1 MDVKRKEI
9 QDFINRQL
17 HSTAADLILHASK
30 YPEWDM
36 KAIAQ
41 QLVGKQIAKK
51 KLPSWF
57 KNEAILYPVR
67 LSMEQCSSESTARYK
82 AQILNSGNGI
92 DLTGG
97 FGIDTYFLAQNAE
110 SVIYCERNADLA
122 EIVSSN
128 FKAFN
133 QTNCE
138 VYTGDGVDY
147 LQKLDKLDW
156 IFIDPARRKQ
166 CERVFRLEDC
176 EPNVIDL
183 KELFFEKANQILI
196 KTAPLLDIQQTLRD
210 LESVKEV
217 HILSVNNDCKE
228 VLYLLEKN
236 CTQEAKLV
244 CVNLKK
250 DTTEQFIF
258 SFSKERI
265 AEVLLSQPLTYLYE
279 PNASVLKAGAFKS
292 IANKLG
298 IFKLHQHS
306 HLYTSINVVENFP
319 GRTFKIK
326 SVVNADKKSLSK
338 HSSGKANLACRN
350 FPQKIDLLKK
360 KLKLKDGGEDYI
372 FATTLMNGKPKLIL
386 CEKVINK
393 FTGIDY

>member
-1 MDVKRKEI
+1 LNLLDSKI

-17 HSTAADLILHASK
+17 HSRAADLILHASK

-36 KAIAQ
+36 KAIAK

-67 LSMEQCSSESTARYK
+67 LSMEQCSSEETASYKSTIISAGK
-82 AQILNSGNGI
+82 GI

-97 FGIDTYFLAQNAE
+97 FGIDTYFLAQNAD

-166 CERVFRLEDC
+166 SERVFRLEDC

-183 KELFFEKANQILI
+183 KELFFEKANQVLI
-196 KTAPLLDIQQTLRD
+196 KTAPLLDIQQTINNLN
-210 LESVKEV
+210 SVKEV
-217 HILSVNNDCKE
+217 HVISVNNDCKE
-228 VLYLLEKN
+228 VLYLLEKGYSN
-236 CTQEAKLV
+236 ETQV
-244 CVNLKK
+244 FCINLKK
-250 DTTEQFIF
+250 DTQEKFTFKF
-258 SFSKERI
+258 SEERN
-265 AEVLLSQPLTYLYE
+265 AVNQYSGPLEYLYE
-279 PNASVLKAGAFKS
+279 PNASIMKSGAFKS
-292 IANKLG
+292 IASKYGLY
-298 IFKLHQHS
+298 KLHQHS
-306 HLYTSINVVENFP
+306 HLYTSKELVLEFP
-319 GRTFKIK
+319 GRSFKIK
-326 SVVNADKKSLSK
+326 AMIHPDKKSLAK
-338 HSSGKANLACRN
+338 HIKGKANLACRN
-350 FPQKIDLLKK
+350 YPQKLEALKK
-360 KLKLKDGGEDYI
+360 KLKLKDGGNDYL
-372 FATTLMNGKPKLIL
+372 FATTLMDEKPKLIL
-386 CEKVINK
+386 CEKV
-393 FTGIDY
+393 

>member
-1 MDVKRKEI
+1 MNLRDKNI
-9 QDFINRQL
+9 QDFIHRQL
-17 HSTAADLILHASK
+17 HSTAADLMLQASK
-30 YPEWDM
+30 YPEWHM

-41 QLVGKQIAKK
+41 QLVGKQIAQK
-51 KLPSWF
+51 KLTTWF
-57 KNEAILYPVR
+57 KNPQVLFPVR
-67 LSMEQCSSESTARYK
+67 LSMEQCSSELAAIYK
-82 AQILNSGNGI
+82 TSLLNTGKGI
-92 DLTGG
+92 DITGG
-97 FGIDTYFLAQNAE
+97 FGVDTYILAKESE
-110 SVIYCERNADLA
+110 SVVYCERNTDLA
-122 EIVSSN
+122 SIVETN
-128 FKAFN
+128 FKAFKQSN
-133 QTNCE
+133 IE
-138 VYTGDGVDY
+138 VYIGDGIEC
-147 LQKLDKLDW
+147 LSAQKELDW
-156 IFIDPARRKQ
+156 IFVDPARRKEG
-166 CERVFRLEDC
+166 ERVFRLQDC
-176 EPNVIDL
+176 EPNVIEL
-183 KELFFEKANQILI
+183 KELFFEKAKQVLI

-258 SFSKERI
+258 SFSEEKI
-265 AEVLLSQPLTYLYE
+265 AEVLLSLPLAYLYE

-298 IFKLHQHS
+298 VFKLHQHS

-360 KLKLKDGGEDYI
+360 KLKLKDGGDDYL
-372 FATTLMNGKPKLIL
+372 FATTLVDDKPKLIL
-386 CEKVINK
+386 CEKV
-393 FTGIDY
+393 